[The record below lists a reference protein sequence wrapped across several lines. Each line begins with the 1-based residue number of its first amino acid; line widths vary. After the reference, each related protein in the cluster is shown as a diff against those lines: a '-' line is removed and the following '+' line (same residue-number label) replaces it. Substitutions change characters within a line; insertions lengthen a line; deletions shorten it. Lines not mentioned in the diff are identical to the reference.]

1 MPWSTRQL
9 ADLAGTTVNTVRHYH
24 QVGLLPEPE
33 RRSNGYKQYT
43 VPHLVRLLRIRRLVD
58 LGVPLSRID
67 SMEDAPRAD
76 SPTQEHA
83 TQEGGPPQEHATQDD
98 GPTPADGRPQEDGP
112 APAEDREGSVP
123 ATLRELDEELAS
135 RIAQLEEA
143 RTQIRALLE
152 GGAPAHTPAGFE
164 SVSAGMSEADRSLIQ
179 IYAELYRP
187 EALADVRSMVE
198 AADETSRRFDAL
210 PADADE
216 TIRQRLA
223 EDLVPRLRTQLE
235 AHPWLRDPAPQY
247 QKSRS
252 ETRKA
257 LREALHE
264 VYNEAQLDVIARA
277 EILVGDDPAS

>member
-67 SMEDAPRAD
+67 SMEDPPRAD
-76 SPTQEHA
+76 S
-83 TQEGGPPQEHATQDD
+83 
-98 GPTPADGRPQEDGP
+98 P

-198 AADETSRRFDAL
+198 AADGTSRRFDAL

-216 TIRQRLA
+216 TTRQRLA
-223 EDLVPRLRTQLE
+223 EDLVPQLRTQLE

>member
-24 QVGLLPEPE
+24 QIGLLPEPE

-58 LGVPLSRID
+58 LGVPLARID
-67 SMEDAPRAD
+67 SIDDLAQGDDAT
-76 SPTQEHA
+76 S
-83 TQEGGPPQEHATQDD
+83 GD
-98 GPTPADGRPQEDGP
+98 GDGADGGES
-112 APAEDREGSVP
+112 SVST
-123 ATLRELDEELAS
+123 TLRELDEELRS

-143 RTQIRALLE
+143 RTQIAALLA
-152 GGAPAHTPAGFE
+152 GGAPAHTPPGFE

-198 AADETSRRFDAL
+198 ASDETSRRFDEL
-210 PADADE
+210 PSDADE
-216 TIRQRLA
+216 ASRQRLA
-223 EDLVPRLRTQLE
+223 EDLLPRLQAQVE

-252 ETRKA
+252 ETRNA
-257 LREALHE
+257 LRDALHE
-264 VYNEAQLDVIARA
+264 IYNDAQLDVIARVERLA
-277 EILVGDDPAS
+277 EHQTP

>member
-24 QVGLLPEPE
+24 QSGLLPEPE

-43 VPHLVRLLRIRRLVD
+43 VPHLVRLLRIRRLAD
-58 LGVPLSRID
+58 LGVPLARID
-67 SMEDAPRAD
+67 SIEDLA
-76 SPTQEHA
+76 
-83 TQEGGPPQEHATQDD
+83 
-98 GPTPADGRPQEDGP
+98 PADGQAASDGEAGGDDP
-112 APAEDREGSVP
+112 NSVS
-123 ATLRELDEELAS
+123 ATLRELDEELQS
-135 RIAQLEEA
+135 RISQLEEA
-143 RTQIRALLE
+143 RTQIAALLA
-152 GGAPAHTPAGFE
+152 GGAPAHTPPGFE

-198 AADETSRRFDAL
+198 AADETSRRFDEL

-216 TIRQRLA
+216 TSRQRLA
-223 EDLVPRLRTQLE
+223 EELLPRLRVQLE

-252 ETRKA
+252 ETRNA
-257 LREALHE
+257 LRDALHE
-264 VYNEAQLDVIARA
+264 IYNDAQIDVIARVERLA
-277 EILVGDDPAS
+277 EGQTP

>member
-83 TQEGGPPQEHATQDD
+83 TQEGGPPQE
-98 GPTPADGRPQEDGP
+98 DGP

-135 RIAQLEEA
+135 RIAQLEDA

-216 TIRQRLA
+216 TTRQRLA

>member
-67 SMEDAPRAD
+67 SMEG
-76 SPTQEHA
+76 T
-83 TQEGGPPQEHATQDD
+83 TQDD
-98 GPTPADGRPQEDGP
+98 GLKRELATKGDGPTQSDSRPRDDGP
-112 APAEDREGSVP
+112 APAGAQEDSVP

-135 RIAQLEEA
+135 RIGQLEEA

-216 TIRQRLA
+216 TTRQRLA
-223 EDLVPRLRTQLE
+223 EDLLPRLRAQLE

-247 QKSRS
+247 QKSGS

-277 EILVGDDPAS
+277 GTLAGDDPAP

>member
-24 QVGLLPEPE
+24 QAGLLPEPE

-58 LGVPLSRID
+58 LGVPLARID
-67 SMEDAPRAD
+67 SIDDPAQDA
-76 SPTQEHA
+76 
-83 TQEGGPPQEHATQDD
+83 GGTSGDGEVGDD
-98 GPTPADGRPQEDGP
+98 GES
-112 APAEDREGSVP
+112 SVST
-123 ATLRELDEELAS
+123 TLRELDEELQS
-135 RIAQLEEA
+135 RISQLEEA
-143 RTQIRALLE
+143 RTQIAALLA
-152 GGAPAHTPAGFE
+152 GGAPAHTPPGFE

-198 AADETSRRFDAL
+198 ASDETSRRFDEL
-210 PADADE
+210 PSDADE
-216 TIRQRLA
+216 ASRQRLA
-223 EDLVPRLRTQLE
+223 EDLLPRLQAQVE

-252 ETRKA
+252 ETRNA
-257 LREALHE
+257 LRDALHE
-264 VYNEAQLDVIARA
+264 IYNDAQLDVIARVERLA
-277 EILVGDDPAS
+277 VDQTP